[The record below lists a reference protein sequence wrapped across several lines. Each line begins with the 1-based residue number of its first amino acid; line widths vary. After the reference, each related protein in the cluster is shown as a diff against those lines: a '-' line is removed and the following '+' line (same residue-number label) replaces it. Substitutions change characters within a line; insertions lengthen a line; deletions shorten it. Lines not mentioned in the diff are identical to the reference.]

1 MHSSVTASNVTGEVA
16 VNGDQLSAAL
26 RAQASGPQTGPPDTR
41 PPRTAS
47 AVQPARDPSATKP
60 RLPAWA
66 ILALAIWLGAMAG
79 GLAGV
84 VSTW

>member
-1 MHSSVTASNVTGEVA
+1 M
-16 VNGDQLSAAL
+16 NGDQLSAAL
-26 RAQASGPQTGPPDTR
+26 RAQASGPQTGPPDAR
-41 PPRTAS
+41 APRTAS
-47 AVQPARDPSATKP
+47 AVQPARGPSATKP

-66 ILALAIWLGAMAG
+66 VLALAIWLGAIAG

>member
-1 MHSSVTASNVTGEVA
+1 VHNSVTASNVTGEVA
-16 VNGDQLSAAL
+16 VNSDQLSAAL
-26 RAQASGPQTGPPDTR
+26 RAQASGLHTGPPDAR

-60 RLPAWA
+60 RLPGWA
-66 ILALAIWLGAMAG
+66 VLALAIWLGAIAG

-84 VSTW
+84 ISTW